1 MITEEQIRS
10 VLHHPVHDADGNRI
24 GTADHLFL
32 DDATGRPE
40 WVSIKTGRF
49 GSNQSFVP
57 IRDAEMV
64 GDHLQVPYGK
74 DKVRRAPNV
83 DVDSGG
89 HLSEQ
94 EERRLFS
101 HYGIEWDDA
110 WKAANE
116 PGEGGWA
123 HRDSGSAATT
133 GRAGGTGRDE
143 TTTAAT
149 APTTPTAPT
158 APPDTPAAGR
168 DTSTRVTATSGAGTT
183 GAAAT
188 GVAATGGM
196 AGARTTEAR
205 TARDETMAR
214 SEERM
219 RGRTGQ
225 DEVMTRSEE
234 RLHVGVERYET
245 GRARL
250 RKYVVTE
257 EARQTVP
264 IRHEEVRVVREPV
277 TEANRTAAMTSEPI
291 AEAEYDVVLHAERP
305 IVHTEAVPVER
316 VRLVTEEHVEQRTV
330 TGEVRKERIEAE
342 LPDGTAARRSM
353 TGEDKGGPAP
363 R

>member
-74 DKVRRAPNV
+74 DKVKDAPNV
-83 DVDSGG
+83 DVDRGG

-133 GRAGGTGRDE
+133 GRSERTRTDE

-149 APTTPTAPT
+149 RPTMPS
-158 APPDTPAAGR
+158 AGR
-168 DTSTRVTATSGAGTT
+168 ESPTRASDMSGTRVTATTGTGTT

-188 GVAATGGM
+188 GVAATGGR
-196 AGARTTEAR
+196 ADARTTEAR

-219 RGRTGQ
+219 RGPAGR
-225 DEVMTRSEE
+225 DDVMTRSEE

-257 EARQTVP
+257 EERQTVP
-264 IRHEEVRVVREPV
+264 IRHEEVRIEREPI
-277 TEANRTAAMTSEPI
+277 TEANRTAAMSREPI

-316 VRLVTEEHVEQRTV
+316 VRLVTEERVEQQTV

-342 LPDGTAARRSM
+342 LPDETATRRMS
-353 TGEDKGGPAP
+353 GEDKGGRAGL
-363 R
+363 